1 MKKAFSIIKNLINI
15 FIVIC
20 VLLFL
25 LMVCLQRF
33 TNHEISF
40 FNYRMFTVATG
51 SMAPEYEVGDVL
63 ISKETPP
70 EKIKVG
76 DSITYKGQQG
86 TFAGKIVTHS
96 VTRIEKDKNGEY
108 IFHTKG
114 IANLIEDPPVYEK
127 QVYGIIVWKP
137 VLMSIIYKIIN
148 TKYGILIFVILPI
161 FYIVGSEMLNSL
173 LEQEEK
179 RRSKMH
185 KEKEEEKTTENKS
198 DDKVEKEEQE
208 VKVIDET
215 NEDNNDN
222 KETIINAEEIK
233 EEENKEE
240 KEEVKEENNKE
251 TKQEENNKKEIN
263 KNTNKKQKESTEEKK
278 GQEENNIKNTDKKPS
293 SVKKKNNKKKQN
305 SNK

>member
-33 TNHEISF
+33 TNNEISF
-40 FNYRMFTVATG
+40 FNYRMFTVASG

-63 ISKETPP
+63 IAKETPP

-96 VTRIEKDKNGEY
+96 VTKVEKDKNGEY

-127 QVYGIIVWKP
+127 QVYGVIVWKP

-148 TKYGILIFVILPI
+148 TKYGLLIFVILPI
-161 FYIVGSEMLNSL
+161 FYIIGSEMLNSL

-179 RRSKMH
+179 RRSKMN

-198 DDKVEKEEQE
+198 DDKVEDKVEKAEQE

-233 EEENKEE
+233 EE
-240 KEEVKEENNKE
+240 KEEVQEENNKE
-251 TKQEENNKKEIN
+251 TQKKENNKKEIN

-278 GQEENNIKNTDKKPS
+278 EQEENNIKNTDKTSS